1 MLDQYEVSIR
11 NALADLDRNEVSGR
25 IWKRDHTVW
34 KPDPTEISD
43 RLGWLTVAGDMR
55 KSVTELEAFADEVK
69 DEGYLYI
76 VLLGMGGSSLGAL
89 AIHSLFGR
97 AKGYPELIVLDTT
110 VPDAIASVAHEVARS
125 KTLFIVASKSGTTIE
140 PNVLYKYFRGL
151 VDQSVGASGAG
162 SHFIAICDR
171 GSALEQMAHKDGF
184 RRVFLNPADIG
195 GRYSVQSLFGL
206 VPAALT
212 GVEIETLLDRV
223 EAMSLACKGTVSS
236 GDSPGAWLG
245 AAIAS
250 LALLGREKLVI
261 ITSKSLRG
269 FGLWVEQ
276 LLAESTGKERKGIIP
291 IVGEP
296 PCDPN
301 NFGGDR
307 TALYVRLDGDATDDL
322 DDYIGLIEGAG
333 IPTIKL
339 HLADKHDVG
348 GEFFRWEFATA
359 VAGSILGIHPFD
371 QPDVQRAKDNT
382 TRILADYHRTGIAP
396 RLLPVNSLS
405 ELISRSKPGDYLSI
419 TAFVRSNQEF
429 EEAVARLRRRVNR
442 EFGIATTFGYGPRYL
457 HSTGQLHKG
466 GTESGLFLQLTQFG
480 DADVRIP
487 GEAFTFRVL
496 AAAQAK
502 GDLDELASLGRPVA
516 RVGLGDDAART
527 IDKMT
532 SEII

>member
-269 FGLWVEQ
+269 LDFGSSSYWLRVPAKSARASSQLW
-276 LLAESTGKERKGIIP
+276 
-291 IVGEP
+291 
-296 PCDPN
+296 
-301 NFGGDR
+301 
-307 TALYVRLDGDATDDL
+307 
-322 DDYIGLIEGAG
+322 
-333 IPTIKL
+333 
-339 HLADKHDVG
+339 
-348 GEFFRWEFATA
+348 
-359 VAGSILGIHPFD
+359 
-371 QPDVQRAKDNT
+371 
-382 TRILADYHRTGIAP
+382 
-396 RLLPVNSLS
+396 
-405 ELISRSKPGDYLSI
+405 
-419 TAFVRSNQEF
+419 
-429 EEAVARLRRRVNR
+429 
-442 EFGIATTFGYGPRYL
+442 
-457 HSTGQLHKG
+457 
-466 GTESGLFLQLTQFG
+466 
-480 DADVRIP
+480 
-487 GEAFTFRVL
+487 
-496 AAAQAK
+496 
-502 GDLDELASLGRPVA
+502 ASLRATPITLEVTGRQS
-516 RVGLGDDAART
+516 
-527 IDKMT
+527 M
-532 SEII
+532 